1 MISFGLEAEQ
11 GEERNIP
18 EKTYELPR
26 AWRDQAQLCFLN
38 AWCDQA
44 LLPQKW
50 VCGNQ
55 KGSEQLIWT
64 GGMNLGWE

>member
-26 AWRDQAQLCFLN
+26 AWS
-38 AWCDQA
+38 DQA

-55 KGSEQLIWT
+55 KGSEQLVWT